1 MILDDWRYRA
11 YHVVTLAGIPLLQL
25 AVYPSLFVTPGG
37 NQSIDPWVYVGFSL
51 SLPAHLQRFGET
63 YYASRLSWIVPG
75 FIAHRLFPP
84 LVAEYVLHLA
94 FFYALL
100 AATYM

>member
-51 SLPAHLQRFGET
+51 SLPAHLQDLRQRSGLDQRDGGRFR
-63 YYASRLSWIVPG
+63 SD
-75 FIAHRLFPP
+75 
-84 LVAEYVLHLA
+84 VLHK
-94 FFYALL
+94 
-100 AATYM
+100 AAPGLRRGCCRR